1 VRPAWLGHPAA
12 ERLACASRTVDS
24 EGTRAGSML
33 GTLRSFAKEAIS
45 LVIAIITFP
54 LRLLRSLL

>member
-1 VRPAWLGHPAA
+1 
-12 ERLACASRTVDS
+12 
-24 EGTRAGSML
+24 ML
-33 GTLRSFAKEAIS
+33 QTLRSFAREVIG

>member
-1 VRPAWLGHPAA
+1 
-12 ERLACASRTVDS
+12 
-24 EGTRAGSML
+24 ML
-33 GTLRSFAKEAIS
+33 DAIRSLLQRIIS